1 MSQNYATDAE
11 LDKKPAANAEPALTI
26 IVVSD
31 FEADHEKSWKDE
43 ISMAHALA
51 AQDIGEAFKVVIAE
65 CEIHQNARQ
74 PDELTRA
81 LNDLEI
87 IYGRDERSAA
97 LKDLAVAQCNTPWV
111 AVLEADA
118 LPSPDWVRLLLEA
131 AHQNP
136 DYDIFSGRTY
146 YGDDTSWMRVLNLL
160 DRSFDDR
167 GASGETSHV
176 SNNGALYRTDLLK
189 EFPYPD
195 AGSPFLSSRKRNA
208 AMQRAGYRFYSQRNA
223 LMRHAIGGLSFVND
237 FRRNTGYS
245 DMMTLTQRT
254 PLKIPGLIARRMKS
268 EIGGALRVG
277 RQYLKWFDWPL
288 FALMFLYVRLPEL
301 AGMRTALQNSQQ
313 LKNTAYR

>member
-1 MSQNYATDAE
+1 MSKNSATDAALE
-11 LDKKPAANAEPALTI
+11 KKPTASASPALTI

-31 FEADHEKSWKDE
+31 FEADREKSWKDE
-43 ISMAHALA
+43 ISMARALA
-51 AQDIGEAFKVVIAE
+51 AQDIGAPFKVVIAE
-65 CEIHQNARQ
+65 CEIHQNERQ
-74 PDELTRA
+74 PDELTST
-81 LNDLEI
+81 LDDLEI
-87 IYGRDERSAA
+87 VYGPDERSAA

-118 LPSPDWVRLLLEA
+118 LPSPNWARLLMEA

-146 YGDDTSWMRVLNLL
+146 YGDETSWMRVLNLL

-167 GASGETSHV
+167 GASGDTSHV
-176 SNNGALYRTDLLK
+176 SNNGALYRTELLK

-223 LMRHAIGGLSFVND
+223 LMRHAVGGLDFVND

-245 DMMTLTQRT
+245 DMMTLTHRS
-254 PLKIPGLIARRMKS
+254 PLKIPGLTARRMKS
-268 EIGGALRVG
+268 EIGSALRVG
-277 RQYLKWFDWPL
+277 GEYLKWFDWPL

-301 AGMRTALQNSQQ
+301 AGMRSALQNSQH